1 MEQLLKILE
10 DNARLPIEDIATMLN
25 KSPAEVAAMIDLARA
40 QGIIKGYKTL
50 VDWEKAGVNRV
61 EAVIELNVSPKK
73 SRGFDEIAAT
83 IAAFDEVESVLL
95 MSGGYDLQLVIK
107 GQTFQEIA
115 LFGKRLSPLDDVLS
129 TATTLCA
136 PTKGE
141 IACIRT
147 MKLTKECSAVMD
159 YDKLIAPA
167 AQAMR
172 PSGIRKFFDLAPRC
186 RSASAW
192 AWASRTSRPLGRAGK
207 AGIESLEHG
216 RTEYTSNAGLKGCGA
231 EISRYLG
238 GAWAYGTTPMRQ
250 ILVTVGGSEA
260 IDMCIR
266 TLVQPGDEVI
276 IPEPCFVCYEPITT
290 LSGGVPVHVACRQED
305 EFRLRADALKAAITP
320 RTKLVIMPFPNN
332 PTGAVMEREDLE
344 AVAEVLRDTNVMV
357 LSDEIYAELNYGLR
371 PHVSIASLPGMAER
385 TIVVNGFSKSY
396 AMTGWRLGYACGPEP
411 IIKIMTKIHQSA
423 IMSAP
428 TTSQYAA
435 ITALKDCDGEID
447 RMRDEYNMRRR
458 LVVRGFNDMGL
469 TCFEPRGAFYAFP
482 CIKSTGLT
490 SQEFC
495 TRLLEEKHVAIIPG
509 DAFGASGEGYCRV
522 SYAYSVEHL
531 TEALKRIREFLQE
544 NGLVQGN

>member
-10 DNARLPIEDIATMLN
+10 NNARLPVEDIATMLN
-25 KSPAEVAAMIDLARA
+25 KSPAEVAAMMDLARA

-50 VDWEKAGVNRV
+50 VDWEKAKVNRV

-115 LFGKRLSPLDDVLS
+115 LFVAKRLSPLDDVLS
-129 TATTLCA
+129 TATHFVLRTYKKEGRLYQDE
-136 PTKGE
+136 E
-141 IACIRT
+141 I
-147 MKLTKECSAVMD
+147 
-159 YDKLIAPA
+159 DKLIAPA
-167 AQAMR
+167 AAAMR
-172 PSGIRKFFDLAPRC
+172 PSGIRKFFDLAAEMPEC
-186 RSASAW
+186 ISLGVGEPDFKTPW
-192 AWASRTSRPLGRAGK
+192 AVRE

-216 RTEYTSNAGLKGCGA
+216 RTRYTSNAGLKELRA
-231 EISRYLG
+231 EICRYLERRMHLH
-238 GAWAYGTTPMRQ
+238 YDPLREV
-250 ILVTVGGSEA
+250 LVTVGGSEA

-266 TLVQPGDEVI
+266 TLVKPGDEVI

-305 EFRLRADALKAAITP
+305 EFRLRAEALKAAITP
-320 RTKLVIMPFPNN
+320 KTKLVIMPFPNN

-344 AVAEVLRDTNVMV
+344 AVAEVLRGTDIMV

-371 PHVSIASLPGMAER
+371 PHVSIATLPGMAER

-396 AMTGWRLGYACGPEP
+396 AMTGWRLGYACGPEAV
-411 IIKIMTKIHQSA
+411 IKIMTKIHQSA

-435 ITALKDCDGEID
+435 ITALKECDGEID

-458 LVVRGFNDMGL
+458 LVVRSFNDMGL

-482 CIKSTGLT
+482 CIKSTGMS

-495 TRLLEEKHVAIIPG
+495 TKLLEQKHVAIIPG

-531 TEALKRIREFLQE
+531 TEALKRIREFLVE
-544 NGLVQGN
+544 NNIYHGN